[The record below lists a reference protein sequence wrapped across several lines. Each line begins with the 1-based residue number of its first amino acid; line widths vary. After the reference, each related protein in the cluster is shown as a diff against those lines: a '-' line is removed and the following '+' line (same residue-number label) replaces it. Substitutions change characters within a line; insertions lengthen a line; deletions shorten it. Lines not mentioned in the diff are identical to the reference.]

1 MALARALRASQ
12 ASAGGAATRDRG
24 LRATAV
30 TADPTTRS
38 YVQKPALPGRWLAP
52 QGYQLKAGSF
62 SSDLSNSVRRD
73 DATTMRTPP
82 RTLLLKSEENV
93 GALNG

>member
-1 MALARALRASQ
+1 MAPMVLARALRASQ

-24 LRATAV
+24 LYATAV

-52 QGYQLKAGSF
+52 QGYQLKAGSQA
-62 SSDLSNSVRRD
+62 SSDGPL
-73 DATTMRTPP
+73 ATACGRAELGGP
-82 RTLLLKSEENV
+82 
-93 GALNG
+93 